1 MKLYKLI
8 EFKSSNEINT
18 IGIYTS
24 ELAIWLYLSYIGC
37 QNDKRFKIIP
47 IEINQKENDNYEM

>member
-1 MKLYKLI
+1 MKLYQLI
-8 EFKSSNEINT
+8 EFKSPNEINT

-24 ELAIWLYLSYIGC
+24 ELAIWMYLTNIGC

-47 IEINQKENDNYEM
+47 YEVDDD

>member
-1 MKLYKLI
+1 MKIIVVVNYVKI
-8 EFKSSNEINT
+8 VNT

-24 ELAIWLYLSYIGC
+24 ELAIWLYLSSIGC

-47 IEINQKENDNYEM
+47 IEIK

>member
-1 MKLYKLI
+1 MKLYELI

-47 IEINQKENDNYEM
+47 IEINQKENE

>member
-1 MKLYKLI
+1 MEWIIKTMKAYKLI
-8 EFKSSNEINT
+8 EIKGSNEINI

-24 ELAIWLYLSYIGC
+24 ELAIWLYLEKIGC

-47 IEINQKENDNYEM
+47 IEIN

>member
-1 MKLYKLI
+1 MKLYELI

-24 ELAIWLYLSYIGC
+24 ELAIWLYLSYIG
-37 QNDKRFKIIP
+37 
-47 IEINQKENDNYEM
+47 

>member
-1 MKLYKLI
+1 MKLYELI
-8 EFKSSNEINT
+8 EIKSSNEINT

-24 ELAIWLYLSYIGC
+24 ELAIWLYLSYIGR

-47 IEINQKENDNYEM
+47 IEII

>member
-1 MKLYKLI
+1 MKLYELI

-37 QNDKRFKIIP
+37 QNDKRFFG
-47 IEINQKENDNYEM
+47 

>member
-24 ELAIWLYLSYIGC
+24 ELAIWLYLYNIGC

-47 IEINQKENDNYEM
+47 IEITIKENE

>member
-1 MKLYKLI
+1 MKLYELI
-8 EFKSSNEINT
+8 EIKSSNEINT

-24 ELAIWLYLSYIGC
+24 ELAIWLYLSNIGC

-47 IEINQKENDNYEM
+47 IEINQKENE

>member
-1 MKLYKLI
+1 MKLYELI

-24 ELAIWLYLSYIGC
+24 ELAIWLYLSYLGC
-37 QNDKRFKIIP
+37 QNDKRFKIIIFP
-47 IEINQKENDNYEM
+47 KLKFFYTVY

>member
-1 MKLYKLI
+1 MKAYKLI
-8 EFKSSNEINT
+8 EFRGSNEINI

-24 ELAIWLYLSYIGC
+24 ELAIWLYLEKIGC

-47 IEINQKENDNYEM
+47 IEIN

>member
-1 MKLYKLI
+1 MKLYELI

-24 ELAIWLYLSYIGC
+24 ELAIWLYLYYIGC

-47 IEINQKENDNYEM
+47 IENNIKENDIYEK